1 MRKIRIIHVEDW
13 FHPEM
18 GYQLNY
24 FAKYHADIFEMIILT
39 SNSLSNWSVD
49 NSDLPELDSKFKQ
62 KYNVQIIRLPVTVR
76 KNSKHFLWL
85 NGLISKLEENHP
97 DIIYLHGIETISS
110 IRVLRKKRFL
120 KKAIVFADT
129 HTLLSQLKENFVSK
143 IYFSLFK
150 TFIVRNVNRFL
161 VRTFA
166 TAPENYRILQS
177 FYGISDELI
186 ENSAIGA
193 DSSVFWP
200 DKNEGSLLR
209 DALNIKLGAKVL
221 IYTGK
226 LNASKRPHLILEA
239 IKRIENEI
247 NVKLTLVFVGSKDE
261 SYYNKYFNIEFSN
274 PNVKILIVDVVKNT
288 ELYKYY
294 SMADFAVF
302 PAESTL
308 SALDAQLCELPVI
321 MEEDDTNLLRL
332 KEGGLTYKKGN
343 VEDLADKI
351 LNLLKNKEIFE
362 ELKKKGRDYVLE
374 NFEYKKIV
382 EKTEKI
388 ILDIYSER

>member
-1 MRKIRIIHVEDW
+1 M
-13 FHPEM
+13 
-18 GYQLNY
+18 
-24 FAKYHADIFEMIILT
+24 
-39 SNSLSNWSVD
+39 
-49 NSDLPELDSKFKQ
+49 
-62 KYNVQIIRLPVTVR
+62 
-76 KNSKHFLWL
+76 
-85 NGLISKLEENHP
+85 
-97 DIIYLHGIETISS
+97 
-110 IRVLRKKRFL
+110 

-129 HTLLSQLKENFVSK
+129 HTLLSQLKGGVVSK

-166 TAPENYRILQS
+166 TAPENHRILQL
-177 FYGISDELI
+177 FYGINDELI

-200 DKNEGSLLR
+200 DKNEGNLLR
-209 DALNIKLGAKVL
+209 DALNIELRTKVL

-226 LNASKRPHLILEA
+226 LNALKRPHLILEA
-239 IKRIENEI
+239 IKQVENEI
-247 NVKLTLVFVGSKDE
+247 DINLTIIFVGSKDD
-261 SYYNKYFNIEFSN
+261 SYYKKYFNVDFCN
-274 PNVKILIVDVVKNT
+274 PNIKFLIVDAVKNT

-332 KEGGLTYKKGN
+332 KEGGLIYKKGN
-343 VEDLADKI
+343 IEDLANKI
-351 LNLLKNKEIFE
+351 LNLLKDKEIFE
-362 ELKKKGRDYVLE
+362 ELKKKGE
-374 NFEYKKIV
+374 
-382 EKTEKI
+382 I
-388 ILDIYSER
+388 IF